1 MVSLR
6 MNARVLSVLFESI
19 SAVEGERGGGVCFG
33 GARFFFILFFFARES
48 APSLPGGGTTAPSL
62 FEHVGGRF
70 VLVQL
75 LNVQCIM

>member
-19 SAVEGERGGGVCFG
+19 SAVEGERGGEFVLVELD
-33 GARFFFILFFFARES
+33 FFFFFFFARES

>member
-19 SAVEGERGGGVCFG
+19 SAVEGERGGEVFG
-33 GARFFFILFFFARES
+33 GARFIFILFFFARES